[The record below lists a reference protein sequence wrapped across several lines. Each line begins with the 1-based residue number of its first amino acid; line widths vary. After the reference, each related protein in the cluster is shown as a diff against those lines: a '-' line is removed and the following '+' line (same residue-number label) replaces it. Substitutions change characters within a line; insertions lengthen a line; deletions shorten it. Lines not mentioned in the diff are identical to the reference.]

1 MAIQKSDF
9 DVTFTLKRDRLRV
22 NLPAMPVRQKSR
34 PALADASTARRVD
47 EASFAAALLR
57 AAEAPALRK
66 SERTRLRLLAAIAAR
81 LAAGDEPASLRV
93 SDIAGEAGLAHGTF
107 YRYFTDRHEALE
119 ALIAD
124 FARFQRERLAAIRD
138 GAPGSPTRVRAATL
152 EYVRLFR
159 SNAGLMRC
167 LMGLGPETAGFR
179 ARFHAL
185 NRDWNSRVAAAIAGH
200 RARLTDEPPAAKE
213 TLLPTAYALGG
224 MIDEFLTQLY
234 LRRDP
239 ALGDLTDDED
249 SIADLLAALWCRAA
263 YGGSTAPL

>member
-1 MAIQKSDF
+1 M
-9 DVTFTLKRDRLRV
+9 
-22 NLPAMPVRQKSR
+22 PARQKSH
-34 PALADASTARRVD
+34 PALAETPRTRRAD
-47 EASFAAALLR
+47 EASFTAALLR

-81 LAAGDEPASLRV
+81 LASGDEPAALRV
-93 SDIAGEAGLAHGTF
+93 SDIAGEARLAHGTF
-107 YRYFTDRHEALE
+107 YRYFTDRQEALE

-138 GAPGSPTRVRAATL
+138 GAPGSPLRVHAATL

-185 NRDWNSRVAAAIAGH
+185 NRDWNTRVAAAIAGH
-200 RARLTDEPPAAKE
+200 RARLAGTPPAAKE

-239 ALGDLTDDED
+239 ALADLENDEAG
-249 SIADLLAALWCRAA
+249 IADLLTTLWCRAV
-263 YGGSTAPL
+263 YGAGPSV